1 MLLPSQIEA
10 KPPDDRFA
18 FLHIDLNSFFASVEQ
33 QLHPEYRGKPTAVV
47 GTMADTGTIIAASYE
62 CKALGVKTLTKVGEA
77 RARIPDI
84 IFVNGSHSVYAKYS
98 HDIAAAIERVCPVAH
113 TPSIDEMVCQLMG
126 REGEPPRA
134 RQIALAIKQA
144 IRDDVGETL
153 RCSIGMAPNR
163 YLAKIASDMQKPD
176 GLIGLLPSQLP
187 RAIAHL
193 ELRDLPGVGART
205 EERLH
210 KKGIR
215 SMPDLLALD
224 RPAMHKLWDSVW
236 GDRLYHWLRGHA
248 TGDDGAP
255 VPNETQKSLGH
266 SHVLGPTHRSAEGA
280 WAVAHKLLHKAAMR
294 LRMEHFHAGTIA
306 VTIKYSLTREQANS
320 IHLSSRPEHT
330 TQNLSSRPEYA
341 AQNLSSPPEYA
352 AQHPSSRPERANQ
365 NLLSRPEHG
374 AQNLSSRPE
383 RGAQH
388 LSSRPER
395 GARSGETP
403 VFAPANRK
411 AKVKKHTSGITE
423 TAWSMEARF
432 RPCQDTLSLLEIL
445 RGVWSQQPSGPEHTR
460 PFFVG
465 ITMRN
470 LIPESELPQTLF
482 DEPGH
487 RKELAETMDKL
498 NLRFGHTAVH
508 FAGML
513 PARDSAPTRI
523 AFTQIPVQY
532 GVEYM

>member
-1 MLLPSQIEA
+1 MLNTPQNGQPSGPVRYA
-10 KPPDDRFA
+10 GSSDRFS

-33 QLHPEYRGKPTAVV
+33 QLHPEFRGKPTAVV
-47 GTMADTGTIIAASYE
+47 GTMADTGTLIAASYE

-77 RARIPDI
+77 RAKIPDI
-84 IFVNGSHSVYAKYS
+84 ILVNGSHSVYAEFS
-98 HDIAAAIERVCPVAH
+98 HKIAAAVERICPVAH
-113 TPSIDEMVCQLMG
+113 TPSIDEMVCQLIG
-126 REGEPPRA
+126 REQEPPRA

-144 IRDDVGETL
+144 IQDDVGETL
-153 RCSIGMAPNR
+153 RCSVGMAPNR

-205 EERLH
+205 EERLNG
-210 KKGIR
+210 KGIR
-215 SMPDLLALD
+215 TMPDLLALD
-224 RPAMHKLWDSVW
+224 RPGMHKLWDSVW

-255 VPNETQKSLGH
+255 VPNDTQKSLGH
-266 SHVLGPTHRSAEGA
+266 SHVLGPEHRSPEGS

-294 LRMEHFHAGTIA
+294 LRMEGFHAATMA
-306 VTIKYSLTREQANS
+306 VTIKYSLSREQAHS
-320 IHLSSRPEHT
+320 LRLSSRPEAH
-330 TQNLSSRPEYA
+330 SAGVERPASAHASVGSR
-341 AQNLSSPPEYA
+341 
-352 AQHPSSRPERANQ
+352 
-365 NLLSRPEHG
+365 G
-374 AQNLSSRPE
+374 
-383 RGAQH
+383 
-388 LSSRPER
+388 
-395 GARSGETP
+395 
-403 VFAPANRK
+403 K
-411 AKVKKHTSGITE
+411 IKKHTSGITQ

-445 RGVWSQQPSGPEHTR
+445 RGVWAQRPSGPEYGK

-465 ITMRN
+465 VTMRN
-470 LIPESELPQTLF
+470 LIPETELPQTLF
-482 DEPGH
+482 DEPGN
-487 RKELAETMDKL
+487 RKELSQTMDKL